1 MRYEAGPAD
10 VLPGI
15 SAVFGHRTIRSI
27 AATPPRGNG
36 QNRLQ
41 FGDRFSDIFWPPG
54 SCRLDGPTVV
64 HGILT
69 IPLFRQD
76 HCAAGEPAQ
85 PLGDFIAGPENILA
99 VSAIRSCLDCTAA
112 QYSPLVLYGPHGSGK
127 SHLARGLADWWQRH
141 FPQAR
146 VGCLAASEFAQDYAR
161 SLSDDRLEA
170 WRGQIY
176 RSQLLV
182 VEDLG
187 QLSGKHGA
195 QKELRGVLDVLAE
208 TQAMVIVTARTLPT
222 HSRTLLPSL
231 RSRLSAGL
239 AVPLALPARSTRRG
253 VLDRLAAT
261 GGLSLSERALHSLA
275 DGLPLSVP
283 ALIAS
288 ALELDAR
295 ARVEGQAVDVER
307 ARQFVALRR
316 GATMPGL
323 RDIACVTAK
332 YFGLKLSDLKSP
344 LRQRP
349 LVAAR
354 AVAMYL
360 SRQLTDSSLE
370 RIGAFFGGRDHTT
383 VLHGC
388 RRTEKLL
395 RRDRAT
401 RQAVSELQRL
411 LAVS

>member
-1 MRYEAGPAD
+1 
-10 VLPGI
+10 
-15 SAVFGHRTIRSI
+15 
-27 AATPPRGNG
+27 
-36 QNRLQ
+36 
-41 FGDRFSDIFWPPG
+41 
-54 SCRLDGPTVV
+54 VV

-69 IPLFRQD
+69 IPLFGQD
-76 HCAAGEPAQ
+76 QRAAGEPAH
-85 PLGDFIAGPENILA
+85 PLGDFIAGPENIVA
-99 VSAIRSCLDCTAA
+99 ASAIRSCLDRSAA
-112 QYSPLVLYGPHGSGK
+112 RYSPLVLYGPHSSGK
-127 SHLARGLADWWQRH
+127 SHLARGLAAWWQQH
-141 FPQAR
+141 FPQSR
-146 VGCLAASEFAQDYAR
+146 VNCLAGSEFAQAYAR

-176 RSQLLV
+176 HSQLLV
-182 VEDLG
+182 IDDLG
-187 QLSGKHGA
+187 LLNGKRGA
-195 QKELRGVLDVLAE
+195 QKELRAALDVLAE
-208 TQAMVIVTARTLPT
+208 TQALVVVTARSLPT

-239 AVPLALPARSTRRG
+239 AVPLSLPARTTRREI
-253 VLDRLAAT
+253 LDRLAAT
-261 GGLSLSERALHSLA
+261 RGISLPERALHSLA

-295 ARVEGQAVDVER
+295 ARIEGQTVDVER
-307 ARQFVALRR
+307 ARQFVAQRR

-323 RDIACVTAK
+323 RDIACLTAK